1 MVGARVGRAQ
11 PPIVVLVQT
20 GTLLGLGPGVVVSV
34 VVLAAA
40 AAAVHRWALG
50 GGWLPP
56 LTASLRAVGQLAVVA
71 LLVSQLGQSPWLA
84 LGFAA
89 LMFAVATATTGRRV
103 DPARWWW
110 AAAPIAAGVLPAS
123 AALLAT
129 GVLPFEG
136 LALIALVGQQVGGA
150 MTTASLAGRRVAAE
164 LAGRRGEVEAAVAL
178 GFEWPAARLL
188 VARHTAREALV
199 PPLDQTRTVGTVTLP
214 GAFVGMVL
222 GGASPVD
229 AAIVQLVVLVSLLAV
244 DALAAAVALWLCT
257 SRGWGQAR
265 E

>member
-1 MVGARVGRAQ
+1 
-11 PPIVVLVQT
+11 
-20 GTLLGLGPGVVVSV
+20 
-34 VVLAAA
+34 
-40 AAAVHRWALG
+40 
-50 GGWLPP
+50 
-56 LTASLRAVGQLAVVA
+56 
-71 LLVSQLGQSPWLA
+71 
-84 LGFAA
+84 
-89 LMFAVATATTGRRV
+89 
-103 DPARWWW
+103 
-110 AAAPIAAGVLPAS
+110 
-123 AALLAT
+123 
-129 GVLPFEG
+129 
-136 LALIALVGQQVGGA
+136 
-150 MTTASLAGRRVAAE
+150 
-164 LAGRRGEVEAAVAL
+164 VAL

-199 PPLDQTRTVGTVTLP
+199 PPLDQARTVGTVTLP

>member
-1 MVGARVGRAQ
+1 
-11 PPIVVLVQT
+11 VQT
-20 GTLLGLGPGVVVSV
+20 STLLGLGPGVVVALV
-34 VVLAAA
+34 LLAAL
-40 AAAVHRWALG
+40 AAAVHRWALD
-50 GGWLPP
+50 GGWFPP

-71 LLVSQLGQSPWLA
+71 LLVAQLGQSPWLA
-84 LGFAA
+84 LGFTG
-89 LMFAVATATTGRRV
+89 LMFAVATVTAGRRV
-103 DPARWWW
+103 EPRRWWW
-110 AAAPIAAGVLPAS
+110 AAAPLAAGVLPA
-123 AALLAT
+123 AAVLLVT

-150 MTTASLAGRRVAAE
+150 MTTASLAGRRVSAE
-164 LAGRRGEVEAAVAL
+164 IRGRRGEVEAAVAL

-199 PPLDQTRTVGTVTLP
+199 PALDQTRTVGTVTLP

-244 DALAAAVALWLCT
+244 GALAAAVTLWLCT
-257 SRGWGQAR
+257 ARGWGQDAGIT
-265 E
+265 